1 MLIKYNRAI
10 GAILTIL
17 ITQNLTITSDTTLG
31 GDSINPSPQPK
42 RQPIASASM
51 VVTLL
56 EPACK
61 DENTP
66 LAGDSS
72 TPSKLL
78 FTQYCSSCHGN
89 DGTGARAHRELGGT
103 PDFTKATWQSKRT
116 DKALRM
122 SISEGKGTR
131 MPAFG
136 ELLSEKEVDSL
147 IVMIRGFAPT
157 TKREQS
163 KREKLGAARPD
174 GFADRFQDLENQL
187 EELRRQFWALSP
199 QKPAN
204 RSAHGPP

>member
-1 MLIKYNRAI
+1 MLIKYNRGI

-17 ITQNLTITSDTTLG
+17 ITHNLPITSVTTFG
-31 GDSINPSPQPK
+31 GGWINSSPRLK
-42 RQPIASASM
+42 IQPIASASI
-51 VVTLL
+51 VVRLL
-56 EPACK
+56 EPTSN
-61 DENTP
+61 DENTHST
-66 LAGDSS
+66 ADSNTS
-72 TPSKLL
+72 SKLL
-78 FTQYCSSCHGN
+78 FTQYCRSCHGN

-103 PDFTKATWQSKRT
+103 PDFTKETWQSQRT

-187 EELRRQFWALSP
+187 EELRRQFWAISP